1 MSFDTSVEAMMARLS
16 FTVPAD
22 PKPAVDFRAR
32 FEGFDSDTLFE
43 LEYGPDGSGS
53 DTDAPQDHIEQLLV
67 VLADWRAR
75 LLDGSR
81 TDVDDYRR
89 CLDAVR
95 EAWLQYSFRWVGGP
109 DLPYPF
115 DLPRTEAAR

>member
-1 MSFDTSVEAMMARLS
+1 VSGIDYA
-16 FTVPAD
+16 
-22 PKPAVDFRAR
+22 AR
-32 FEGFDSDTLFE
+32 FEGFDSDKLFE
-43 LEYGPDGSGS
+43 LEYPDGNQDRS
-53 DTDAPQDHIEQLLV
+53 DTDAPQEYVEQLLV

-81 TDVDDYRR
+81 SDGADYRR

-115 DLPRTEAAR
+115 DLPRTEAQR